1 MKIEKE
7 FILREIAGEHIIVPT
22 GETVLQFNGMITVN
36 DLGLVLW
43 ELLQNDITEDE
54 MVEKVLEEYE
64 IDEQTAR
71 SDIQEF
77 IGSLVKAGIIKE

>member
-1 MKIEKE
+1 MRIEKE

-22 GETVLQFNGMITVN
+22 GDTVLQFNGMITVN

-64 IDEQTAR
+64 IDEKTAR
-71 SDIQEF
+71 NDIQEF
-77 IGSLVKAGIIKE
+77 IESLVKAGIIKK

>member
-36 DLGLVLW
+36 EIGALLW
-43 ELLQNDITEDE
+43 GMLQNDVTKEEMIT
-54 MVEKVLEEYE
+54 KVLEEYE
-64 IDEQTAR
+64 IDEETA
-71 SDIQEF
+71 SKDIQEF
-77 IGSLVKAGIIKE
+77 LDKLVSAGILAL